1 MIKGI
6 SFTYMIYMANET
18 FLCHSRSPL
27 GNSAHV
33 FTSAF
38 MVFVLLFSSAAIQ
51 DLHQYVLC
59 MQDVHLGYGKF
70 GSMLFST
77 YFILFLV
84 LGHQIMSCMRCQSTL

>member
-18 FLCHSRSPL
+18 FPCHSRSRL

-38 MVFVLLFSSAAIQ
+38 MVFVLLFSPAAIQ
-51 DLHQYVLC
+51 ELASICPMHAGCPPWLWE
-59 MQDVHLGYGKF
+59 
-70 GSMLFST
+70 
-77 YFILFLV
+77 IW
-84 LGHQIMSCMRCQSTL
+84 